1 MSDPNLP
8 PPPGTPPPPGGGFP
22 PPPPGGGAP
31 PPPPPPGGFGGPP
44 GGFGGPP
51 GGGGGFGGPPPAQP
65 YGGGDMPQ
73 LEVGAAISYGWK
85 KFQEHAKDFIVLVLV
100 VFAVTV
106 VLALLSQFALLPA
119 FTGSDSG
126 FVVSMFGFALVTV
139 IQFVIGFIVQAGVYR
154 AALGVTRGQAPT
166 VSQLTDTTNLGP
178 FVLTVLLV
186 GVGAFVGYLLCFIPG
201 LIWIVLTAYA
211 PIIAIDRGTSPVDSI
226 RQSIDWVTNNLGQ
239 VLLILIVAYVVYIA
253 GAIAC
258 FVGLLVSIPVALVAI
273 TYSYRALNNETVVP

>member
-1 MSDPNLP
+1 MEFTMSDPNLP

-126 FVVSMFGFALVTV
+126 FVVSMFGFA
-139 IQFVIGFIVQAGVYR
+139 
-154 AALGVTRGQAPT
+154 
-166 VSQLTDTTNLGP
+166 
-178 FVLTVLLV
+178 
-186 GVGAFVGYLLCFIPG
+186 
-201 LIWIVLTAYA
+201 
-211 PIIAIDRGTSPVDSI
+211 
-226 RQSIDWVTNNLGQ
+226 
-239 VLLILIVAYVVYIA
+239 
-253 GAIAC
+253 
-258 FVGLLVSIPVALVAI
+258 
-273 TYSYRALNNETVVP
+273 